1 MAVRKLLVVI
11 LTALLVGSLV
21 PFALA
26 SGSENSTGTNE
37 VPQEKVV
44 AEKLIDN
51 LKRLAE
57 FTEAKVPENMT
68 NSTYLALAEEHY
80 NKALSEFQ
88 AGNYNASMVDALMA
102 MHYYRLVLSEIGA
115 PMKGAGANVEA
126 QFRAQVERTRAYL
139 RYAERLINVAGEKG
153 LNVTEARELYNET
166 LEAFKLV
173 MEDVRSGNLTKAR
186 EDYEVALQKKAELDS
201 ALKELRLQ
209 MLYQN
214 AEQVV
219 ERFLA
224 KGERAIQLANRTLS
238 ENPNPELNETYTA
251 FLELYTSVKTLADE
265 GKWDEALNL
274 IIEKRDVVKEF
285 QMELGRGKVMARGH
299 FKWEGNFEKLKELR
313 ERIVRDGRELM
324 KLKREG
330 VDVSKAEVQ
339 LKSAMNEYKLGI
351 RLLRTGQPEKAKE
364 HFDTAV
370 TLLKEVE
377 AFINAH
383 S

>member
-11 LTALLVGSLV
+11 LTALLVGSVV

-26 SGSENSTGTNE
+26 SGSENTTGTNE

-44 AEKLIDN
+44 AQKLIDN

-57 FTEAKVPENMT
+57 VTEAKVPENMT
-68 NSTYLALAEEHY
+68 NSTYLTLAEEHY

-88 AGNYNASMVDALMA
+88 DGNYNASMVDALMA
-102 MHYYRLVLSEIGA
+102 MHYYRLVLSEIS

-139 RYAERLINVAGEKG
+139 RYAERLINVAGERG

-209 MLYQN
+209 MLHQN

-299 FKWEGNFEKLKELR
+299 FKWEGNFEKLKELH
-313 ERIVRDGRELM
+313 ERIIHDGRELK

-339 LKSAMNEYKLGI
+339 LRSAMNEYKLGI

>member
-1 MAVRKLLVVI
+1 MRKLLVVI
-11 LTALLVGSLV
+11 LTALLVGSVV

-26 SGSENSTGTNE
+26 SGSENSTTGTNE

-44 AEKLIDN
+44 AQKLIDN

-57 FTEAKVPENMT
+57 VTEAKVPENMT
-68 NSTYLALAEEHY
+68 NSTYLTLAEEHY

-102 MHYYRLVLSEIGA
+102 MHYYRLVLSEIRA
-115 PMKGAGANVEA
+115 PMKGTSTVEA

-173 MEDVRSGNLTKAR
+173 MEDVRSGNMTKAR

-209 MLYQN
+209 MLHQN

-285 QMELGRGKVMARGH
+285 QMTLARGKSMARCH
-299 FKWEGNFEKLKELR
+299 FKWDGNFEKLKELR
-313 ERIVRDGRELM
+313 ERIVRDGGELM

-339 LKSAMNEYKLGI
+339 LRNAMNEYKLGI

-364 HFDTAV
+364 HFEAAV

>member
-1 MAVRKLLVVI
+1 MRKLLVVI
-11 LTALLVGSLV
+11 LTALLVGSVV

-26 SGSENSTGTNE
+26 SGSENSTTETNE

-44 AEKLIDN
+44 AQKLIDN

-57 FTEAKVPENMT
+57 VTEAKVPENMT
-68 NSTYLALAEEHY
+68 NSTYLTLAEEHY

-173 MEDVRSGNLTKAR
+173 MEDVRSGNMTKAR

-209 MLYQN
+209 MLHQN

-219 ERFLA
+219 ERFLV

-265 GKWDEALNL
+265 GRWDEALNL

-285 QMELGRGKVMARGH
+285 QMTLTRGRTMARGH
-299 FKWEGNFEKLKELR
+299 FKWEGNFEKLKELH
-313 ERIVRDGRELM
+313 ERIIHDGRELM

-339 LKSAMNEYKLGI
+339 LRSAMNEYKLGI

-364 HFDTAV
+364 HFEAAV